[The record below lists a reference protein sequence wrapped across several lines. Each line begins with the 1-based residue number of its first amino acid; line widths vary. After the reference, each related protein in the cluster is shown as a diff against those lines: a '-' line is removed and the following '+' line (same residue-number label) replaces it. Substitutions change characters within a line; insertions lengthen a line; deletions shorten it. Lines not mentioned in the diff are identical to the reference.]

1 MIRFDADEQRWV
13 DRDAQR
19 KGERLHSASDR
30 QQRRV
35 AQGTLAVLSVC
46 GLVFGGWA
54 FGLQGGQGQS
64 AGGRPHPP
72 AASTD
77 PAGTDEK
84 PADTGGPAE
93 PADPDESQDPEEPTE
108 PEGPS
113 GAELPDGYRLAED
126 PEGFSLAVPEGWK
139 RRTEDRGEEKAVFY
153 ENEGRT
159 KQLLMF
165 PVKDADPYES
175 LRLAEDYA
183 EKNDEYDRESF
194 QRLDGGDRKAARLE
208 YTYFSDEHDGIRHV
222 IDHRFEAEDGDLY
235 ALIAY
240 GPETKNASEEES
252 ALLDTALS
260 SFCAPGADC
269 ERLPDRG
276 LGDDGL
282 DAHAS
287 LP

>member
-13 DRDAQR
+13 DRDAQL
-19 KGERLHSASDR
+19 KGERLYSASDR

-54 FGLQGGQGQS
+54 FGLRGGEGEA
-64 AGGRPHPP
+64 AGGRPNPP
-72 AASTD
+72 AASAD
-77 PAGTDEK
+77 PSGTDEE
-84 PADTGGPAE
+84 PADSGSPAE
-93 PADPDESQDPEEPTE
+93 PAEPESPDEQTQ

-126 PEGFSLAVPEGWK
+126 PEGFSLAVPEDWK
-139 RRTEDRGEEKAVFY
+139 RRTESRGDDEAVFY
-153 ENEGRT
+153 ENSDRT

-165 PVKDADPYES
+165 PVKDADPFES
-175 LRLAEDYA
+175 LQLAEGYA
-183 EKNDEYDRESF
+183 EKNDEYERESF
-194 QRLDGGDRKAARLE
+194 KRLNGGDRKAARLE
-208 YTYFSDEHDGIRHV
+208 YTYFSEEHDGVRHV

-240 GPETKNASEEES
+240 GPETKDASEEERS
-252 ALLDTALS
+252 LLDTALS

-276 LGDDGL
+276 PGDDGL